1 MNSAVFCLLEKFY
14 SSCKL
19 KWSPHMQISGVF
31 LCCTCLWILFWNP
44 RSISVC
50 VSRSVCDNLNQGSY
64 LFCKSKKKTTTQLL
78 ALSCL
83 SCQYWLMHHLLGL
96 LILMH
101 GSTLVSCSEAG
112 DIVSCNQ
119 ICSTFKTQSTRELY
133 SRLHQ
138 NQQMYKYKYLH
149 STSILIRKTIAF
161 MSL

>member
-1 MNSAVFCLLEKFY
+1 
-14 SSCKL
+14 
-19 KWSPHMQISGVF
+19 MQISGVF

-138 NQQMYKYKYLH
+138 NQQMYKCTNTNVNIIH
-149 STSILIRKTIAF
+149 FSIAEKRFLKLSGLIYCIYIYIYIWPGANKD
-161 MSL
+161 